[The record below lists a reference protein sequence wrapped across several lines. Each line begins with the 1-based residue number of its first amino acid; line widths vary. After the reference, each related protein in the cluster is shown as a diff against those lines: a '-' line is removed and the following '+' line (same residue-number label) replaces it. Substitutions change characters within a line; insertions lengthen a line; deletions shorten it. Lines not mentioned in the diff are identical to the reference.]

1 MLYYYTKDK
10 LKKAKLIMTKFYIEN
25 ARIETITDF
34 DVVTFD
40 LVTDKGTVELSE
52 HINYDNDG
60 DFESIETAD
69 SNICINMES
78 ELCSVF
84 DMSDKPSLM
93 PSIDYV
99 PFHEVIEAV
108 EKSLQLDWD
117 WLSTEM
123 SVLMKKQAF
132 SFLDSR

>member
-52 HINYDNDG
+52 NINYDNDG
-60 DFESIETAD
+60 DFESIETTD

-108 EKSLQLDWD
+108 EKSLQLD
-117 WLSTEM
+117 
-123 SVLMKKQAF
+123 
-132 SFLDSR
+132 